1 VDIIQMHRGQEGKIK
16 MNFIE
21 ILLRGV
27 LSLTGASFQFI
38 NPICPG
44 WLYYRNSKTLIEDR
58 GTMRQDRLKWNEKYQ
73 SQNYPD
79 EPAAIV
85 RQYFNL
91 AAGKNALDI
100 AAGNGRNALFLAR
113 QGFVVDAV
121 DIADTGLSQFAK
133 KHPGIHPIC
142 ADLDDFDIPASR
154 YDLIVNI
161 KYLNRRLFPYIREG
175 LAPGGV
181 LIFETF
187 LDSLH
192 PAKNQPGCR
201 DYLLR
206 ENELLHAFLSLR
218 IVCYKE
224 AKDEK
229 DADTAGLAS
238 LVAVKVR

>member
-1 VDIIQMHRGQEGKIK
+1 M
-16 MNFIE
+16 
-21 ILLRGV
+21 L
-27 LSLTGASFQFI
+27 
-38 NPICPG
+38 
-44 WLYYRNSKTLIEDR
+44 
-58 GTMRQDRLKWNEKYQ
+58 QDRLKWNEKYQ
-73 SQNYPD
+73 SQSYPD
-79 EPAAIV
+79 KPAAIV
-85 RQYFNL
+85 KVNANL
-91 AAGKNALDI
+91 ARGKNALDI

-121 DIADTGLSQFAK
+121 DIADTGLAQFAG
-133 KHPGIHPIC
+133 KHSGIQPIC
-142 ADLDDFDIPASR
+142 ADLDDYDIRANR

-187 LDSLH
+187 LESQH
-192 PAKNQPGCR
+192 PAMDQPGCR

-206 ENELLHAFLSLR
+206 ENELLHSFLSLR

-229 DADTAGLAS
+229 DAEVARLAS
-238 LVAVKVR
+238 LVGIKIR